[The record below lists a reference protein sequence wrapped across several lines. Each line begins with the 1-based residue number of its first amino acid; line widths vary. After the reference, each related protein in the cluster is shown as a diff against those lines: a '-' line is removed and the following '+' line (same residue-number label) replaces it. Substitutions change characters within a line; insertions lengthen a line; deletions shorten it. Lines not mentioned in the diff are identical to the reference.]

1 MVIYER
7 LRGAKM
13 EVKSELGRL
22 RDMDMRMRMD
32 NEERIRI
39 MEEKIIGEENQ
50 KYSNTLSQVRSYP

>member
-22 RDMDMRMRMD
+22 RDQDLRFRMD
-32 NEERIRI
+32 NEERIRE
-39 MEEKIIGEENQ
+39 MEETILNEERQ
-50 KYSNTLSQVRSYP
+50 KYSNTLSQVRNPC